1 MLTLVL
7 LIYLAIEKDS
17 IVALTVATVLSA
29 SAVGN
34 FENYFEAIS
43 VGN

>member
-29 SAVGN
+29 AAVGN
-34 FENYFEAIS
+34 FENYLEAIL